1 MKCSFVILGVVGKRV
16 NASAVSGEPFADEMI
31 AFFFAIA
38 VEMDRT
44 DVRYIYIYESNK
56 QNYTIG
62 WCKLQ
67 IERFLG
73 EKFTLRCKAKAT
85 TG

>member
-1 MKCSFVILGVVGKRV
+1 M

-44 DVRYIYIYESNK
+44 DVRYIYMNPINK
-56 QNYTIG
+56 TTQSVG
-62 WCKLQ
+62 VSCKLKDFWGRNSLCDVKQ
-67 IERFLG
+67 RRQLDEGSFVMCIE
-73 EKFTLRCKAKAT
+73 
-85 TG
+85 